1 MNLKSTSLAA
11 AFLAGITMLLSGC
24 STTGYKQADK
34 TGAGIAEYRAEVLNV
49 KKAVDDT
56 LQSMNLVEA
65 TANTNP
71 RHAFDQ
77 FSKSVNN
84 LDAAARKAKSR
95 GDAIRAQGE
104 AYFVN
109 WQQQIAQVK
118 NPEIKK
124 LAEERKAKLWDAF
137 QGIKRNAEPL
147 RAKFDPWLSD
157 LKDLQR
163 YLSNDLTIEGVD
175 AARKLF
181 SKAKD
186 DGADVQKSMEAL
198 VAELNSIAAALT
210 PANVPPA
217 PASK

>member
-84 LDAAARKAKSR
+84 LDAAARKAK
-95 GDAIRAQGE
+95 
-104 AYFVN
+104 
-109 WQQQIAQVK
+109 
-118 NPEIKK
+118 
-124 LAEERKAKLWDAF
+124 
-137 QGIKRNAEPL
+137 
-147 RAKFDPWLSD
+147 
-157 LKDLQR
+157 
-163 YLSNDLTIEGVD
+163 
-175 AARKLF
+175 
-181 SKAKD
+181 
-186 DGADVQKSMEAL
+186 
-198 VAELNSIAAALT
+198 VAEMRFAPRARPISSIGNSRL
-210 PANVPPA
+210 PR
-217 PASK
+217 

>member
-1 MNLKSTSLAA
+1 MKTYSLTLAI
-11 AFLAGITMLLSGC
+11 LAGVGTMLCGC
-24 STTGYKQADK
+24 RTTGYKQADK
-34 TGAGIAEYRAEVLNV
+34 TGAGLAEYRAEVLNV

-56 LQSMNLVEA
+56 LRSMNQVEA

-77 FSKSVNN
+77 FSKSVDN

-181 SKAKD
+181 AKSKE
-186 DGADVQKSMEAL
+186 DGAEVQKSMEAL
-198 VAELNSIAAALT
+198 VTELNSIAAALT

-217 PASK
+217 PAAK